1 MAIIL
6 HQRGWQ
12 IFVNLSAIAAI
23 FERRDGTNKTGIFL
37 IGSDD
42 ILVVDESFDDIM
54 TLIEAEKHG

>member
-6 HQRGWQ
+6 HEKGWQ

-23 FERRDGTNKTGIFL
+23 YERYTTNKTGIVL

-42 ILVVDESFDDIM
+42 TLIVDESFDDIM
-54 TLIEAEKHG
+54 KLIETEKHG

>member
-23 FERRDGTNKTGIFL
+23 FERRYGTNKTGIFL

-42 ILVVDESFDDIM
+42 ILAVDESFDDIM
-54 TLIEAEKHG
+54 TLIENEKHG